1 MADNGIT
8 RRNMLKAG
16 AAGAAMSTFPLVN
29 VHGQS
34 SGGKLAL
41 GFWDHWVGATA
52 NDAMRAIVNDWA
64 QKNRVEVTLDFI
76 TSVGNKNL
84 ITIAAE
90 AQARQGHDVLS
101 FPTWMI
107 HDQQR
112 LLEPMDDVM
121 GRLTQKYGKVNE
133 ASVYLAQIG
142 GKWLA
147 VPETA
152 GSQFKGSAA
161 RIDLMKQHAGIDV
174 QAMYPAENKLGPGAD
189 QWNWETFLQAAEKCK
204 AAGYP
209 FALPAGTFT
218 DAVDWVGAMF
228 ASFGADLVDTRG
240 NITIRKNDKVH
251 QAMEYAR
258 RLFQH
263 IPNEM
268 FAADDATNNR
278 ALISGR
284 SALIFN
290 PPSAWAVAKRDAP
303 DVARNVWHFPSP
315 AGPAGR
321 FVPHLPYFYGVWS
334 FSRNKGAAKALVEHI
349 SELEQVQKLVEASSG
364 YDIPPFET
372 MFDKIE
378 TWRKVEP
385 PQGTVY
391 NYPVRQHHNA
401 KPSVALAPA
410 PAEIAVQMYNQGI
423 QTKMIARMVQNNE
436 PIDRVLAWAEQE
448 VEGFKRG

>member
-1 MADNGIT
+1 MAGNRIT
-8 RRNMLKAG
+8 RRNVLCTG
-16 AAGAAMSTFPLVN
+16 AVGAAMSALPLVS
-29 VHGQS
+29 VHGQT
-34 SGGKLAL
+34 SGGRLSL
-41 GFWDHWVGATA
+41 GLWDHWVGASA
-52 NDAMRAIVNDWA
+52 NEALRGIINDWA
-64 QKNRVEVTLDFI
+64 QQNRVEVTLDFV

-121 GRLTQKYGKVNE
+121 GRLIQKYGEVNE
-133 ASVYLAQIG
+133 ASQYLAKID
-142 GKWLA
+142 GKWMA
-147 VPETA
+147 VPQTT

-161 RIDLMKQHAGIDV
+161 RIDLLKQHVGIDV
-174 QAMYPAENKLGPGAD
+174 QAMYPAEDRLGPGAD
-189 QWNWETFLQAAEKCK
+189 QWTWETFLQAAQKCN

-228 ASFGADLVDTRG
+228 SSFGANLVDARG
-240 NITIRKNDKVH
+240 NITVRNNDKVR
-251 QAMEYAR
+251 QVMDYSM
-258 RLFQH
+258 RLFQYV
-263 IPNEM
+263 PREM

-278 ALISGR
+278 ALIAGR

-303 DVARNVWHFPSP
+303 DVARQVWHFPTP
-315 AGPAGR
+315 MGPAGT
-321 FVPHLPYFYGVWS
+321 FVPHLPYFFGLWS
-334 FSRNKGAAKALVEHI
+334 FSRNKGAAKALIEHL
-349 SELEQVQKLVEASSG
+349 SEIEQVQKMVDASSG
-364 YDIPPFET
+364 YDIPPFAN

-391 NYPVRQHHNA
+391 NYPVRRHHNA
-401 KPSVALAPA
+401 KPSIALAPA
-410 PAEIAVQMYNQGI
+410 PAEMAVQMYNQGI
-423 QTKMIARMVQNNE
+423 QTKMIARLVQNNE
-436 PIDRVLAWAEQE
+436 PVDRVLVWAEQE
-448 VEGFKRG
+448 IEGFKRG